1 MRNITIFS
9 VLLLVAMTMSSCWT
23 TNLVTI
29 VDQPSRYQGNI
40 YKDMVGMTKAE
51 IINEMGDVP
60 ERSMTDGRS
69 GEIIV
74 YENRTLV
81 THSEAYAS
89 LNANSGGRRVIGY
102 DNFGNEITTATSQTN
117 ANMGYSSST
126 TTRERKLYANFF
138 IGKDGKCY
146 KVQTN
151 VGDIYSPEL
160 THNECVKVANPNLL
174 FTLIPPI
181 TITVG
186 IPVLIWYL
194 VNRERVKPCD

>member
-89 LNANSGGRRVIGY
+89 LNASSGGRRVIGY
-102 DNFGNEITTATSQTN
+102 DNFGNEITTGTSQTN

-126 TTRERKLYANFF
+126 TTRE
-138 IGKDGKCY
+138 
-146 KVQTN
+146 
-151 VGDIYSPEL
+151 
-160 THNECVKVANPNLL
+160 
-174 FTLIPPI
+174 
-181 TITVG
+181 
-186 IPVLIWYL
+186 
-194 VNRERVKPCD
+194 